1 MRRLAAIAVYRSPA
15 RTLTPGCLVTRVAVA
30 EGYTSAQQVHDAF
43 YAGLGKLIEATRRGG
58 STEFIVQGDINAT
71 VTRGV
76 STRIRPEDK
85 QLTAWCEK
93 HGLVIVEFK
102 EGSATPTFH
111 ANRGPGGT
119 KRAPTAYSTS
129 SWSLWASPS
138 CGVQS

>member
-1 MRRLAAIAVYRSPA
+1 
-15 RTLTPGCLVTRVAVA
+15 VAVA
-30 EGYTSAQQVHDAF
+30 EGYTSAQQIHDAF
-43 YAGLGKLIEATRRGG
+43 YAGLGKLIEDTRRGG
-58 STEFIVQGDINAT
+58 STEFIVQGDFNAT

-76 STRIRPEDK
+76 STRIRLEDK

-111 ANRGPGGT
+111 ANRGRDEEGADRQLDIILVSMGLV
-119 KRAPTAYSTS
+119 K
-129 SWSLWASPS
+129 LE